1 MLKVR
6 LLPLH
11 LSFGQHTIDFL
22 AAFAGAQQQQQ
33 QQSGSARASSSSGA
47 SDVPQ
52 KAVDQSDAGSDG
64 AGAIFFQSCDIGAV
78 KLRIDYMSRL
88 INVRALQVSCLLL
101 SLFWR

>member
-33 QQSGSARASSSSGA
+33 QQQSGSAKASSSSGG

-52 KAVDQSDAGSDG
+52 EDVDQSDAASDG

-88 INVRALQVSCLLL
+88 INVRALQVSCLQPLQ
-101 SLFWR
+101 F

>member
-33 QQSGSARASSSSGA
+33 QSGPARASSSG

-52 KAVDQSDAGSDG
+52 KEVDQSDAASDG

-88 INVRALQVSCLLL
+88 INVRALQVSRLRPLYDYI
-101 SLFWR
+101 